1 MKILKKEKIFER
13 FIVGQELTVLEE
25 SEIRAKGKVF
35 LKQMPLF
42 TEEMFKYCGK
52 KVRVFRITSDERAK
66 IDLDNHC
73 FIWAPFYF
81 KEYYL

>member
-35 LKQMPLF
+35 LDQRPLF
-42 TEEMFKYCGK
+42 TEEMFEYCGK
-52 KVRVFRITSDERAK
+52 KVHIFRVISSGRAR
-66 IDLDNHC
+66 IDLDNHW
-73 FIWAPFYF
+73 FVWAPFYF